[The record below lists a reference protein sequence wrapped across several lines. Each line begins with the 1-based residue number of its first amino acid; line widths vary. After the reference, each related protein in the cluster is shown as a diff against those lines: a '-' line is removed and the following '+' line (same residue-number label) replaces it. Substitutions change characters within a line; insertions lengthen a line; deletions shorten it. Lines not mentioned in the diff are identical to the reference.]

1 MNIPLKYNVSNVL
14 HDEQDS
20 EFVMDLTEPAVW
32 QQEYNVQKPGKE
44 AESGNAMEV
53 LAFRLSCSR
62 RSEDDRLPKNEFML
76 QIDNIYSGKRRS
88 CDADL
93 WKEISI
99 IFARSLVLQTSIHNC
114 NKQAYQPR
122 VSPDYRNVF
131 MESKG
136 IYCPGEERYY
146 RYGCG

>member
-76 QIDNIYSGKRRS
+76 QIDNIIAESEEAAMQIVERDIHHICQILS
-88 CDADL
+88 
-93 WKEISI
+93 
-99 IFARSLVLQTSIHNC
+99 LQTSMHIPQ
-114 NKQAYQPR
+114 KQSTRSA
-122 VSPDYRNVF
+122 
-131 MESKG
+131 
-136 IYCPGEERYY
+136 
-146 RYGCG
+146 

>member
-76 QIDNIYSGKRRS
+76 QIDNIIAESEEAPS
-88 CDADL
+88 
-93 WKEISI
+93 
-99 IFARSLVLQTSIHNC
+99 FFQLVKYLITALNRTTPHT
-114 NKQAYQPR
+114 
-122 VSPDYRNVF
+122 F
-131 MESKG
+131 FL
-136 IYCPGEERYY
+136 
-146 RYGCG
+146 

>member
-76 QIDNIYSGKRRS
+76 QIDNIIAESEEAAEPVAVHKIFLCIFWKEQCNLLHLPERMHKGLESVTPKIPSLSSSREGKR
-88 CDADL
+88 L
-93 WKEISI
+93 
-99 IFARSLVLQTSIHNC
+99 
-114 NKQAYQPR
+114 P
-122 VSPDYRNVF
+122 
-131 MESKG
+131 
-136 IYCPGEERYY
+136 
-146 RYGCG
+146 

>member
-1 MNIPLKYNVSNVL
+1 MGTQNNKPLIRFTVNIPLKYNVSNVL

-76 QIDNIYSGKRRS
+76 QIDNII
-88 CDADL
+88 A
-93 WKEISI
+93 
-99 IFARSLVLQTSIHNC
+99 
-114 NKQAYQPR
+114 
-122 VSPDYRNVF
+122 
-131 MESKG
+131 ES
-136 IYCPGEERYY
+136 EEAAM
-146 RYGCG
+146 